1 MMKIRHLLLSL
12 MGLLLFSQYAFSQDM
27 ILKRNDEIIKCKIK
41 EIGLEEVK
49 YALPDYPS
57 DLLFVVDKDAIAK
70 VVFADGKEMTFE
82 KTMTDPNNYLDNKKN
97 AFKVDFLSPLTG
109 NTTFWYERSLKP
121 GRSLEAAL
129 GIIGLGIDQNDE
141 NPTGVFARF
150 GYKFI
155 KDPDFYMRGM
165 RYAHLLK
172 GSYIKPEISLGFL
185 SRNVNNYYEYMD
197 PYGYYYGGV
206 SKEREK
212 LMTGSIQLTL
222 GKQWIVDNVFL
233 VDLYW
238 GVGYGFAGGDNG
250 GGYYYSYAVADE
262 SFPLA
267 FSLGIKTG
275 FLFK

>member
-1 MMKIRHLLLSL
+1 
-12 MGLLLFSQYAFSQDM
+12 
-27 ILKRNDEIIKCKIK
+27 
-41 EIGLEEVK
+41 VK

-57 DLLFVVDKDAIAK
+57 DLLFVLDKDAIAK
-70 VVFADGKEMTFE
+70 VVFEDGKEMTFS
-82 KTMTDPNNYLDNKKN
+82 KTMTDPNNYIGNNKN

-109 NTTFWYERSLKP
+109 NTTLWYERSLKP
-121 GRSLEAAL
+121 GRSIEAGL
-129 GIIGLGIDQNDE
+129 GVIGLGIDQNDE
-141 NPTGVFARF
+141 NPTGVFVKF

-185 SRNVNNYYEYMD
+185 NRNVNNYYEYMD

-206 SKEREK
+206 NKEREK
-212 LMTGSIQLTL
+212 LMTGSIQLTM
-222 GKQWIVDNVFL
+222 GKQWIVDNAFL
-233 VDLYW
+233 VDLYL
-238 GVGYGFAGGDNG
+238 GVGYGLASGDHG
-250 GGYYYSYAVADE
+250 GGYYYSYTVMDE